1 MSISLEFQ
9 KEMSLEII
17 YKGQKINRC
26 FNLYKKGKYK
36 LKFTFIKTNSQF
48 IQAIKIF
55 LDDFKGNLIFNGNKI
70 IIPKKKFPQLN
81 FFEDTAPK
89 EFIVE
94 VDLEDGHLSICN
106 GSDPLGTKQF
116 CHSLVFGCAMII
128 EHFEHN
134 KYRFIC
140 NDHEDDEDFDD
151 LIFEMEIIE

>member
-36 LKFTFIKTNSQF
+36 LKFTFVKTNSQF
-48 IQAIKIF
+48 VQAIKIF

-81 FFEDTAPK
+81 FFEDTASK
-89 EFIVE
+89 EFILE
-94 VDLEDGHLSICN
+94 VDLEDGHLTICN
-106 GSDPLGTKQF
+106 GSDPLGTK
-116 CHSLVFGCAMII
+116 
-128 EHFEHN
+128 
-134 KYRFIC
+134 
-140 NDHEDDEDFDD
+140 
-151 LIFEMEIIE
+151 

>member
-81 FFEDTAPK
+81 FFEDTASK
-89 EFIVE
+89 EFILE
-94 VDLEDGHLSICN
+94 VDLEDGHLTICN
-106 GSDPLGTKQF
+106 GSDSIGTKQF

-128 EHFEHN
+128 EHPEHN
-134 KYRFIC
+134 RYRFIC